1 MTIGSKIKQARIN
14 HGWTQEELGRRVGVQ
29 KSAIAKWETGRVENI
44 KRSSLMALA
53 EALEIS
59 PVELIGNQKDIDKEM
74 SPAKAEITELID
86 KMNDDQLSTIL
97 SYIRFIKQ
105 GG

>member
-1 MTIGSKIKQARIN
+1 MTIGAKIKQARIN

-59 PVELIGNQKDIDKEM
+59 PVELIGSQKYIDKEM

-97 SYIRFIKQ
+97 SYIRFIKH